1 MRRPLMWDKQESAAH
16 VFFISI
22 YELTSFAGGRGKN
35 EFSMKRIKYFVSALL
50 ACAMVGLA
58 PSCSKDEPGGGGNSG
73 GSMSGDGDYG
83 KLGDNMVATGGT
95 RAVSY
100 TQGILLGT
108 VDFSKLGDTHT
119 FGVVYMEGVEE
130 KEGQKPYDYNLYLV
144 YNGDDVEE
152 AQVNTTADGKFEK
165 QLVDLM
171 PGTTY
176 YYRSYIKIGSTY
188 NYAEVRSFST
198 LDPSSQINLVTGD
211 PTEVCALST
220 MLVGRASIG
229 NVNNGLDQ
237 IEIKDQEYG
246 FIYSDDVALGTA
258 ETLTM
263 EYWEN
268 WDNTHFDTQ
277 LKPDEPKE
285 VLTDQNA
292 NTVLQQLATELVPG
306 TTYYYRTVFV
316 WNGKYFYSPEVK
328 TFTTLG
334 PSSLTV
340 GTLKP
345 EEVGETSAML
355 KGHVPFEKIGV
366 QSVNGGFMISK
377 KYTNKSEFVMYE
389 SMSMWPS
396 SSDISYVSCLV
407 SEVDFITM
415 ISHLEPN
422 TEYHVCA
429 FVELG
434 KEKDTTDKYD
444 QIVKGKPIYLYGD
457 VITFK
462 TLEHKA
468 DINIESTYSFPWKEN
483 TQTGEYLS
491 TNDSQRNSSSA
502 LFIQVR
508 PEVTGTLNFDWTVD
522 SERDGDFMNI
532 YVVPG
537 IKSTVPSSTYLEDQR
552 SGKESG
558 KFSYKC
564 NSVENFTVVVQY
576 KKDSQNDSGRD
587 RVVVSNIRYE

>member
-1 MRRPLMWDKQESAAH
+1 MWDKQESAAH

-22 YELTSFAGGRGKN
+22 YELTSFAGGRGNN

-377 KYTNKSEFVMYE
+377 KYTNKSEFVMDE

>member
-1 MRRPLMWDKQESAAH
+1 
-16 VFFISI
+16 
-22 YELTSFAGGRGKN
+22 
-35 EFSMKRIKYFVSALL
+35 
-50 ACAMVGLA
+50 MVGLA
-58 PSCSKDEPGGGGNSG
+58 PSCSKDEPGGGGGNGG
-73 GSMSGDGDYG
+73 GSMSGEGDYG

-119 FGVVYMEGVEE
+119 FGVVYMEGVDI
-130 KEGQKPYDYNLYLV
+130 KEGDKPYDYNLYLV

-152 AQVNTTADGKFEK
+152 AQVSTTASGKFEK

-188 NYAEVRSFST
+188 NYAEVKSFST

-246 FIYSDDVALGTA
+246 FIYSDDAALATA

-292 NTVLQQLATELVPG
+292 NTVLQQLAKDLIPG

-355 KGHVPFEKIGV
+355 KGHIPFEKVGV

-377 KYTNKSEFVMYE
+377 KYTNKSEFVMDE
-389 SMSMWPS
+389 SINTWPS
-396 SSDISYVSCLV
+396 RGDISYVSCIV
-407 SEVDFITM
+407 DDVDFGRAIND
-415 ISHLEPN
+415 LEPD
-422 TEYHVCA
+422 TEYHICA

-434 KEKDTTDKYD
+434 REKDTTDKYG
-444 QIVKGKPIYLYGD
+444 QTVKGKTIYLYGD

-468 DINIESTYSFPWKEN
+468 DINIAYTNSYPWMEN
-483 TQTGEYLS
+483 EDTGEYIS
-491 TNDSQRNSSSA
+491 TNDGQDNSSSA

-508 PEVTGTLNFDWTVD
+508 PEVTGSLNFDWTVD

-537 IKSTVPSSTYLEDQR
+537 IKSAVPSSTYRVEQR
-552 SGKESG
+552 SGKDSG
-558 KFSYKC
+558 KFTYKC
-564 NSVENFTVVVQY
+564 TEVENFTVVVQY

-587 RVVVSNIRYE
+587 RVTVGNICYE

>member
-1 MRRPLMWDKQESAAH
+1 MWDKQESAAH

-389 SMSMWPS
+389 SMNMWPS

>member
-1 MRRPLMWDKQESAAH
+1 MWDKQESAAH

-22 YELTSFAGGRGKN
+22 YELTSFAGGRGYN

>member
-1 MRRPLMWDKQESAAH
+1 MWDKQESAAH